1 MTEVKK
7 VDSGVA
13 PNASDTQPA
22 AVAGNPGVGAQGST
36 AANAEV
42 GFPRGDRPEAGTKEG
57 LSTENSGTVI
67 EGDRV
72 IRVSD
77 IDKDEETKDMAGVR
91 VDPITGIAVE
101 QIEASAGDFPK
112 TRGGMY
118 SVPIQAFDS
127 RKLSGSEEVTVRGN
141 TVIINDPDYA
151 GDPNVT
157 STDADGRKVEKYDE
171 SELPKSTREEMKAGR
186 EAINRKD

>member
-1 MTEVKK
+1 MTEIKT

-22 AVAGNPGVGAQGST
+22 AVPGNPGVGAQGST
-36 AANAEV
+36 GASAEV
-42 GFPRGDRPEAGTKEG
+42 GFPRGDRPEAI
-57 LSTENSGTVI
+57 NSGTMI

-77 IDKDEETKDMAGVR
+77 IDKDEEKRDMAGVR

-101 QIEASAGDFPK
+101 QIEASAEDFPK
-112 TRGGMY
+112 SRGGTY

-127 RKLSGSEEVTVRGN
+127 RKLSGTEEVTVRGN

-157 STDADGRKVEKYDE
+157 TVDAGGDRTDKFDE
-171 SELPKSTREEMKAGR
+171 SELPKSTRDEMEAGR
-186 EAINRKD
+186 KAINRKD

>member
-1 MTEVKK
+1 MTEVTK

-13 PNASDTQPA
+13 PNASDEQPK
-22 AVAGNPGVGAQGST
+22 AVPGNPGVGAQGSEG
-36 AANAEV
+36 ADANV
-42 GFPRGDRPEAGTKEG
+42 GFLEGDRPKT
-57 LSTENSGTVI
+57 TNPQNSGTVV

-77 IDKDEETKDMAGVR
+77 INKDEETTDMAGVR
-91 VDPITGIAVE
+91 VDPITGIAVD

-112 TRGGMY
+112 GKARSGLY

-141 TVIINDPDYA
+141 TVVINDPEYHEGKYA
-151 GDPNVT
+151 DQVN
-157 STDADGRKVEKYDE
+157 E
-171 SELPKSTREEMKAGR
+171 SELPKSTRDEMKAGR
-186 EAINRKD
+186 EAVNRKD

>member
-1 MTEVKK
+1 MTEVKT

-22 AVAGNPGVGAQGST
+22 AVPGNPGVGAQGST
-36 AANAEV
+36 GASAEV
-42 GFPRGDRPEAGTKEG
+42 GFPRGDRPEAI
-57 LSTENSGTVI
+57 NSGTINSGTMI
-67 EGDRV
+67 EGNRV

-77 IDKDEETKDMAGVR
+77 IDKDEEKRDMAGVR

-101 QIEASAGDFPK
+101 QIEASAEDFPK
-112 TRGGMY
+112 SRGGTY

-127 RKLSGSEEVTVRGN
+127 RKLSGAEEVTVRGN
-141 TVIINDPDYA
+141 TVIINDPDYV

-157 STDADGRKVEKYDE
+157 TVDAEGDRTDKFDE
-171 SELPKSTREEMKAGR
+171 SDLPKSTRDEMKAGR
-186 EAINRKD
+186 KAINRED

>member
-1 MTEVKK
+1 MTEVKT
-7 VDSGVA
+7 VDSGIA

-22 AVAGNPGVGAQGST
+22 AVPGNPGVGAQGST
-36 AANAEV
+36 GANAEV
-42 GFPRGDRPEAGTKEG
+42 GFQRGDRPEAT
-57 LSTENSGTVI
+57 NSGTMI

-77 IDKDEETKDMAGVR
+77 IDKDEEKRDMAGVR

-101 QIEASAGDFPK
+101 QIEASAADFPK
-112 TRGGMY
+112 SRGGMY

-157 STDADGRKVEKYDE
+157 STDVDGRKVEEYDE

>member
-1 MTEVKK
+1 MTEVTK

-13 PNASDTQPA
+13 PNASDTQPQ
-22 AVAGNPGVGAQGST
+22 AVPGNPGVGAQGSSG
-36 AANAEV
+36 ANV
-42 GFPRGDRPEAGTKEG
+42 GFLEGDRPKT
-57 LSTENSGTVI
+57 TNPQNSGTVV

-77 IDKDEETKDMAGVR
+77 INKDEETTDMAGVR
-91 VDPITGIAVE
+91 VDPITGIAVD

-112 TRGGMY
+112 GKARSGLY

-141 TVIINDPDYA
+141 TVVINDPEYHEGKYA
-151 GDPNVT
+151 DQVN
-157 STDADGRKVEKYDE
+157 E
-171 SELPKSTREEMKAGR
+171 SELPKSTRDEMKAGR
-186 EAINRKD
+186 EAVNRKD

>member
-1 MTEVKK
+1 MTEIKT
-7 VDSGVA
+7 VDSDVA

-22 AVAGNPGVGAQGST
+22 AVPGNPGVGARGST
-36 AANAEV
+36 GANAEV
-42 GFPRGDRPEAGTKEG
+42 GFPRGDRPEAT
-57 LSTENSGTVI
+57 NSGTMI

-77 IDKDEETKDMAGVR
+77 IDKDEEKRDMAGVR

-112 TRGGMY
+112 SHGGTY

-127 RKLSGSEEVTVRGN
+127 RKLSGTEEVTVRGN

-157 STDADGRKVEKYDE
+157 TVDAEGDRTDKFDE
-171 SELPKSTREEMKAGR
+171 SELPKSTRDEMEAGR
-186 EAINRKD
+186 KAINRKD

>member
-1 MTEVKK
+1 M
-7 VDSGVA
+7 
-13 PNASDTQPA
+13 
-22 AVAGNPGVGAQGST
+22 NPQ
-36 AANAEV
+36 
-42 GFPRGDRPEAGTKEG
+42 
-57 LSTENSGTVI
+57 NSGSVV

-91 VDPITGIAVE
+91 VDPITGIAVD

-112 TRGGMY
+112 GKARSGLY

-141 TVIINDPDYA
+141 TVIINDPDYHE
-151 GDPNVT
+151 GKY
-157 STDADGRKVEKYDE
+157 ADEVDE
-171 SELPKSTREEMKAGR
+171 NELPKSTREEMKAGR
-186 EAINRKD
+186 EAVNRKD

>member
-1 MTEVKK
+1 MTEVTKIE
-7 VDSGVA
+7 GGTA

-22 AVAGNPGVGAQGST
+22 AVPGNPGVGAQGS
-36 AANAEV
+36 AGADANV
-42 GFPRGDRPEAGTKEG
+42 GFPKGDRPEPMNPQ
-57 LSTENSGTVI
+57 NSGSVV

-77 IDKDEETKDMAGVR
+77 IDKDEATKDMAGVR
-91 VDPITGIAVE
+91 VDPITGIAVD

-112 TRGGMY
+112 GKARSGLY

-141 TVIINDPDYA
+141 TVIINDPDYHE
-151 GDPNVT
+151 GKY
-157 STDADGRKVEKYDE
+157 ADEVDE
-171 SELPKSTREEMKAGR
+171 NELPKSTREEMKAGR